1 MGKVS
6 KQSPDHLGLLLY
18 GVFNASIPARF
29 MDGRLRWNSDKA
41 AWCDELSGKTLS
53 EGKEVTFT
61 VLRLMVED
69 DVLNVIG
76 TLGDVDTVI
85 PKKKRK
91 EKKDKEEKS
100 SHKKEKKSKRKSDG
114 SSADGSDK

>member
-1 MGKVS
+1 MS
-6 KQSPDHLGLLLY
+6 KQSPDHLGLLLF

-29 MDGRLRWNSDKA
+29 MDGRLRWNADKA
-41 AWCDELSGKTLS
+41 AWCDEETGKTLS

-61 VLRLMVED
+61 VLRLMVEN

-91 EKKDKEEKS
+91 EKKDKEEK
-100 SHKKEKKSKRKSDG
+100 KEKKSKRKSDESSG
-114 SSADGSDK
+114 SPADGSEKK